1 MIQQLII
8 TTYPNFKEGGIK
20 LNFPDELI
28 IIQIV
33 FHNSFSNK
41 TDKKANLHS
50 VGLEK

>member
-20 LNFPDELI
+20 LNFPAELS
-28 IIQIV
+28 IIQVV
-33 FHNSFSNK
+33 FPNNFSNK
-41 TDKKANLHS
+41 TDKKANSHS